1 MTRHHISTADFGPQR
16 QAALARWDSDGGAG
30 PDGPQAPVEGLRP
43 KASPNTELAHLRA
56 RVIAL
61 ENVVIALLSAAPDR
75 QSDLVRDM
83 AAYIAP
89 RPGAVSHPL
98 TITAAAQMVHLVER
112 AQHFQD
118 APPGDRNGGPSI

>member
-1 MTRHHISTADFGPQR
+1 MTRHRISTASFSPRR
-16 QAALARWDSDGGAG
+16 QAALAQWDSDGGAG
-30 PDGPQAPVEGLRP
+30 PDGPQAPVEAPRI

-61 ENVVIALLSAAPDR
+61 ENVAIALLSTAPDR

-112 AQHFQD
+112 ARHFR
-118 APPGDRNGGPSI
+118 AGSLTAREGEPSI